1 MVFDEDDSMYKTLS
15 AACDITL
22 ALGRRHHTGDYALKN
37 LVWDLNSKG
46 HTQVA
51 LVKESSELQYI
62 INNSHWDDVPTDMQH
77 FALTGIAKIH
87 NLDLVEYIEEEELK
101 C

>member
-1 MVFDEDDSMYKTLS
+1 M
-15 AACDITL
+15 
-22 ALGRRHHTGDYALKN
+22 
-37 LVWDLNSKG
+37 
-46 HTQVA
+46 A

-87 NLDLVEYIEEEELK
+87 NLDLVEYIEE
-101 C
+101 